1 MTKPPTAPAFRRVL
15 LTVPRLC
22 AAGVLLSPLAMAENE
37 QTLDDLIVSAL
48 RFPNEAG
55 KTTAAVTV
63 LNPEELKERG
73 IYDLTTALS
82 EVPGVI
88 ATSTG
93 GQQGAIGGLFIRGT
107 TTAYSQVV
115 VDGMRLSDSTAP
127 LGNFLGTARID
138 DLSRIEVLRGPQSA
152 IYGGEAVG
160 GVVWLETARG
170 AGEPNGSVRLEGGSF
185 DSFNGYSSANGK
197 TGDVSWFFG
206 GGYDTTANDQPN
218 NDWDQSRAAVRVEWQ
233 ANPDVILGTTIRAND
248 SRYENQGGSIDHLDG
263 LLATTY
269 ADVKFNEVWSARF
282 HAGFYDERYDSD
294 ASWGNFGTDLQRAS
308 VSTDHVFTLNDQHK
322 LLWGAFYEDTD
333 FSNTI
338 GVDEEH
344 DRYGTYLGWEW
355 SPVDRVTTDA
365 VVRWEDYASYGD
377 EVTWRTGAA
386 WKIPVVETTL
396 RGGIGRAFRT
406 PTFLDLFGTAF
417 GPGNPNLDAESAIGW
432 DIGLEKEWLKNHHV
446 GVTWFSNAIEDQIF
460 NSFAFPPVPPVN
472 VGGTSH
478 TEGLESALHGSFL
491 DGEWSYRLAWTVLT
505 MSLRDQ
511 PRHSGSASID
521 WRPTD
526 KWLLGAGGFYLD
538 KRGWGGQRV
547 DDAFVARVYGEYQLT
562 KQVRLTGRLENVFNS
577 HWEYSRFGFSGPV
590 EAPGFGAFAGVKID
604 W

>member
-63 LNPEELKERG
+63 LDPEELKERG

-93 GQQGAIGGLFIRGT
+93 GQQGAIGSLFIRGT

-115 VDGMRLSDSTAP
+115 VDGMRLSDSTSP

-138 DLSRIEVLRGPQSA
+138 DLSRIEVLRGPQA
-152 IYGGEAVG
+152 AVYGGEAVG

-170 AGEPNGSVRLEGGSF
+170 TGEPNGSVRLEGGSF
-185 DSFNGYSSANGK
+185 DSFAGYTSANGK

-218 NDWDQSRAAVRVEWQ
+218 NDWNQGRTALRVEWQ

-248 SRYENQGGSIDHLDG
+248 SRYEESIFGSIEHLDG
-263 LLATTY
+263 LLATAY

-282 HAGFYDERYDSD
+282 HTGIYNEAYDSD
-294 ASWGNFGTDLQRAS
+294 ASFGNTGTDLQRAS
-308 VSTDHVFTLNDQHK
+308 VSTDHVFTLTDQHK
-322 LLWGAFYEDTD
+322 LLWGAFFENNDY
-333 FSNTI
+333 SNTF
-338 GVDEEH
+338 GTDEEYE
-344 DRYGTYLGWEW
+344 RYGTYLGWEW
-355 SPVDRVTTDA
+355 SPIERVTTDA
-365 VVRWEDYASYGD
+365 VVRWEDYDSYGN

-386 WKIPVVETTL
+386 WKMPVVETTL

-406 PTFLDLFGTAF
+406 PTLLDLFSTSPF
-417 GPGNPNLDAESAIGW
+417 FPGNPNLDAESSIGW
-432 DIGLEKEWLKNHHV
+432 DIGLEKEWLQHHYA
-446 GVTWFSNAIEDQIF
+446 GVTWFANAIEDQILSPF
-460 NSFAFPPVPPVN
+460 MIPAMNVP
-472 VGGTSH
+472 GTTH
-478 TEGLESALHGSFL
+478 TEGLETALNGSFC
-491 DGEWSYRLAWTVLT
+491 DGEWSYRFAWTVLT
-505 MSLRDQ
+505 MSLKDQ

-538 KRGWGGQRV
+538 KRSWGGQRV